1 MEESRKRTTYY
12 KLEYELRGPNPDA
25 QSQLITAACSLD
37 NTDTAAAGEGRSVVI
52 RLKQQR
58 SCETHC
64 RLTIQALTAMGVT
77 SIQCTRATPIPAPK
91 PTLSVPVATSTA
103 IVPAAAQGQ
112 ATLHM
117 DQEIASAFLENR
129 MHQYVEQ
136 RQRQQWGGYILKL
149 QLAPQCF
156 GVAARPV
163 SGAGWQ
169 IHVIEYLN
177 INTHTVSDAKR
188 VAESRARFEQEQS
201 RRRAEN
207 GHIEDDNAF
216 NDTEPGW
223 IYGSDQRTTQ
233 SAVALIHGGRL
244 RAILPACACRGLN
257 PHGQRRRSDRYRHG
271 ITEGTSSAV
280 LLPLRQSCFANP
292 RCPPDVS
299 TEHQP
304 GAERFKVRTAV
315 LENRSAL
322 AAPKGRH

>member
-117 DQEIASAFLENR
+117 DQEIASAFSENR

-223 IYGSDQRTTQ
+223 IYGGDQEAIRGPHNPLWRSFTEDDYVPFCQRVRAAVSTHMG
-233 SAVALIHGGRL
+233 SAVEAT
-244 RAILPACACRGLN
+244 AIVMASRKA
-257 PHGQRRRSDRYRHG
+257 
-271 ITEGTSSAV
+271 
-280 LLPLRQSCFANP
+280 PLAPYFYLYVKAASP
-292 RCPPDVS
+292 
-299 TEHQP
+299 T
-304 GAERFKVRTAV
+304 
-315 LENRSAL
+315 L
-322 AAPKGRH
+322 AALQTFYRTSARC